1 MAFPSFTMLSIY
13 NTKHNQSLT
22 LAFST
27 GTLVAMYLP
36 SETCAESYFL
46 HHLRKD
52 DSNLKHHNDKG
63 E

>member
-1 MAFPSFTMLSIY
+1 MVFPPFNTLSIY
-13 NTKHNQSLT
+13 NTKHNQTVTPAL
-22 LAFST
+22 ST

-46 HHLRKD
+46 RYLRKKGG
-52 DSNLKHHNDKG
+52 NLKNHIDKG